1 MLLQLFVVGGYSI
14 VDENERAGDIT
25 VDGVGVVRR
34 QLFRL
39 LVGCR
44 VTRDRGLL
52 QRCLEGRRRHKLDHA
67 LYGSRKENV
76 EVLDMRVPPVR
87 LELVE
92 NPPGV
97 VLVVSGADM
106 VRTCA

>member
-1 MLLQLFVVGGYSI
+1 MLLQLFVVGGYS
-14 VDENERAGDIT
+14 VVNEDERAGDIT

-52 QRCLEGRRRHKLDHA
+52 QRCLEGRRSHEFDDALDR
-67 LYGSRKENV
+67 SRKENV
-76 EVLDMRVPPVR
+76 EVLDVRVPTVA
-87 LELVE
+87 
-92 NPPGV
+92 
-97 VLVVSGADM
+97 VSYTHLTLPTN
-106 VRTCA
+106 RE